1 VIESLSIRDFA
12 LVQRLDLKPGRSFN
26 VFTGETG
33 AGKSILLQ
41 ALALLL
47 GDRASRELVR
57 TGAEA
62 ARVEGVF
69 NLTGACAEGIKSILE
84 EAGIPWEEPLVI
96 SRQVTPD
103 GRSRAHVNGASAGVG
118 TLAEVGARLVEV
130 SSQHQHQALLNE
142 QNHISILDR
151 ALTPAG
157 ALTKSAYMDAYA
169 RWEKAKA
176 EVARLKRLAAES
188 VERREFVAFQLN
200 EIKSAMLEAGE
211 DDSLSEERN
220 ILVHAE
226 KLSEAYSGA
235 ERELFSGEQAAV
247 DILGRAKR
255 HLERVLD
262 KDPEAARLLELLKE
276 AEVSL
281 QEASEGLRERT
292 EKVKSDPGRLE
303 EIEDRLALIK
313 RLSLK
318 HGSTIE
324 DILAKAEALERELW
338 ELENRAVVLSD
349 AEDELAS
356 SREVLDRAAPLLSE
370 ARREA
375 AKKLEEMVCGEL
387 EGLALGGAAFI
398 VGVEVGPAGPEG
410 VDEVTFLLAANPGEA
425 PKPLAKIASG
435 GELSRILLAVKN
447 ALRDGSVETLVFD
460 EVDAGI
466 GGMVAERVGE
476 RLRALAESC
485 QVICI
490 THLPQIAGRAGNHF
504 LVEKAVVDGRTLTRV
519 EELDFDMRVKEL
531 SRMLGGSEGS
541 EAAYR
546 HALELAKR

>member
-12 LVQRLDLKPGRSFN
+12 LVQRLDLRPGDSFN

-41 ALALLL
+41 ALGLLL

-69 NLTGACAEGIKSILE
+69 SLSGACAESVKAIIE

-96 SRQVTPD
+96 SRQVTSE
-103 GRSRAHVNGASAGVG
+103 GKSRAHVNGATVGVG
-118 TLAEVGARLVEV
+118 VLSEVGAKLVEV

-142 QNHISILDR
+142 QNHISILDSALSAEGVSARELYLEAFTKWER
-151 ALTPAG
+151 AKG
-157 ALTKSAYMDAYA
+157 
-169 RWEKAKA
+169 
-176 EVARLKRLAAES
+176 EVARLKRLEVES
-188 VERREFVAFQLN
+188 VERREFVSFQLN
-200 EIKSAMLEAGE
+200 EIKSAMLEVGE
-211 DDSLSEERN
+211 EETLSEERN
-220 ILVHAE
+220 ILLNAE

-235 ERELFSGEQAAV
+235 EGELFSGTQPAV
-247 DILGRAKR
+247 DSLGRAKR
-255 HLERVLD
+255 HLERALD
-262 KDPEAARLLELLKE
+262 KDPEASRLMELLRE

-281 QEASEGLRERT
+281 QEASEGLRERIDT
-292 EKVKSDPGRLE
+292 VKSDPDKLE
-303 EIEDRLALIK
+303 RIEDRLALIK

-318 HGSTIE
+318 HGNTIE
-324 DILAKAEALERELW
+324 AILSKGEALERELW
-338 ELENRAVVLSD
+338 ELENRTIALSD
-349 AEDELAS
+349 AEEALSD
-356 SREVLDRAAPLLSE
+356 SREALESAAPLLTA
-370 ARREA
+370 ARKEA
-375 AKKLEEMVCGEL
+375 AIRLEKLVGGEL
-387 EGLALGGAAFI
+387 EGLGLGSAAFI
-398 VGVEVGPAGPEG
+398 VGIEGGAPGPEG

-476 RLRALAESC
+476 RLKALAASC

-490 THLPQIAGRAGNHF
+490 THLPQIAGRAGSHF